1 MSTLTLAWDSV
12 TNENNV
18 FVYIDGV
25 YQNKSTFTV
34 SGSDLVFGTGN
45 EPPNGTELEIISYA
59 SLQTTDGSSMFANV
73 FVGNG
78 SDTVYS
84 LSSQPASKDHTLV
97 YIQGVYQEKEH
108 YSLSGST
115 ITFTT
120 PPQNNYSVEII
131 SITSAL
137 TVADVGQIQ
146 NNTFTGNG
154 TTTDFTLSLAPT
166 NETHTLVYIN
176 GVYQE
181 KSTYSVTGTTLSFTT
196 APSNGDSISRV

>member
-1 MSTLTLAWDSV
+1 M
-12 TNENNV
+12 
-18 FVYIDGV
+18 
-25 YQNKSTFTV
+25 
-34 SGSDLVFGTGN
+34 FGTGN

-59 SLQTTDGSSMFANV
+59 SLQSTDGSSMFTDV

-78 SDTVYS
+78 SDTAYS

-131 SITSAL
+131 YITSAL
-137 TVADVGQIQ
+137 NVADVGQIQ
-146 NNTFTGNG
+146 NNTFTGN
-154 TTTDFTLSLAPT
+154 
-166 NETHTLVYIN
+166 
-176 GVYQE
+176 
-181 KSTYSVTGTTLSFTT
+181 
-196 APSNGDSISRV
+196 